1 MITNKITD
9 RITDKITDMT
19 SKLQMLIT
27 FATVVRL
34 RPTIYQN
41 AQNSEENLDKG
52 IWYTIFCQKKASNCL
67 NFVFKDQ
74 TPTFSFFSFFFSS
87 LFFFKISATCFLLE
101 IEPKQFFFMT
111 QSLKDTRNKNN
122 NKNTNVTRT
131 RTKQRHKQE
140 RNKTQTRKQITEQG
154 QNTNLDKLRRKKNRI
169 G

>member
-19 SKLQMLIT
+19 TKLQMLIT

-67 NFVFKDQ
+67 NFVLKDQ

-87 LFFFKISATCFLLE
+87 FFFFQNFCN
-101 IEPKQFFFMT
+101 FFFTWNRTQTIFFLT

-154 QNTNLDKLRRKKNRI
+154 QNTNLDKLQRKII

>member
-1 MITNKITD
+1 MIWIIDQIWDNKLDLIWITDMITNKITD

-27 FATVVRL
+27 FATVVCL

-74 TPTFSFFSFFFSS
+74 TPTF
-87 LFFFKISATCFLLE
+87 FFKIFAT
-101 IEPKQFFFMT
+101 FFF
-111 QSLKDTRNKNN
+111 DTKCERHKKQEQERDKNKNKNAN
-122 NKNTNVTRT
+122 NRT
-131 RTKQRHKQE
+131 RTK
-140 RNKTQTRKQITEQG
+140 TRT
-154 QNTNLDKLRRKKNRI
+154 
-169 G
+169 

>member
-52 IWYTIFCQKKASNCL
+52 ICSTIFFQKNTSKCL

-74 TPTFSFFSFFFSS
+74 TPTFFFSKFLQ
-87 LFFFKISATCFLLE
+87 LFFFDTKCE
-101 IEPKQFFFMT
+101 RHKKQE
-111 QSLKDTRNKNN
+111 QERDKNKNETKTQTRTQQDANKKTN
-122 NKNTNVTRT
+122 NRT
-131 RTKQRHKQE
+131 RTKHE
-140 RNKTQTRKQITEQG
+140 PGQIT
-154 QNTNLDKLRRKKNRI
+154 KKNNRI

>member
-1 MITNKITD
+1 MIWIIDQIWDNKLDLIWITDMITNKITD

-87 LFFFKISATCFLLE
+87 LFFSSKFLQLFFYL
-101 IEPKQFFFMT
+101 KQNPNNFF
-111 QSLKDTRNKNN
+111 L
-122 NKNTNVTRT
+122 
-131 RTKQRHKQE
+131 RHKV
-140 RNKTQTRKQITEQG
+140 
-154 QNTNLDKLRRKKNRI
+154 
-169 G
+169 

>member
-1 MITNKITD
+1 MDNKLDLIWITDMITNKITD

-27 FATVVRL
+27 FATVIRL

-52 IWYTIFCQKKASNCL
+52 IWYTIFCQKDTSKCL

-74 TPTFSFFSFFFSS
+74 TPNFFFQNFCN
-87 LFFFKISATCFLLE
+87 FFF
-101 IEPKQFFFMT
+101 T
-111 QSLKDTRNKNN
+111 QSVKDTRNKN
-122 NKNTNVTRT
+122 KNVTRT
-131 RTKQRHKQE
+131 RTR
-140 RNKTQTRKQITEQG
+140 TRTQITEQG
-154 QNTNLDKLRRKKNRI
+154 QKHKPRQITKKKKNRI